1 MRTLGDAYHKGIGIS
16 LAFNP
21 EISALQV
28 HIKSVLVNIMLGE
41 NPVVDW
47 RPSAE
52 SKNTACDSVVAS

>member
-28 HIKSVLVNIMLGE
+28 QIKSVLVNIMLGE
-41 NPVVDW
+41 KP
-47 RPSAE
+47 
-52 SKNTACDSVVAS
+52 CGGLASQSREYC